1 MSQMGLEEV
10 FNWVKE
16 QAGYVLMIVLIVVVL
31 VTAAKRA
38 WIAML
43 GAVIG
48 IAFVGIFIVNPNVI
62 VNLSEWFGEKLK
74 LGA

>member
-1 MSQMGLEEV
+1 MGLEEI

>member
-1 MSQMGLEEV
+1 MGLEEL

-16 QAGYVLMIVLIVVVL
+16 QAGYVLMMVLIVVIL

-38 WIAML
+38 WIAMI
-43 GAVIG
+43 GALIG

-62 VNLSEWFGEKLK
+62 VDLSEWFGEKLS

>member
-1 MSQMGLEEV
+1 MGLEEL

-16 QAGYVLMIVLIVVVL
+16 QAGYVLMMVLIVVIL

-38 WIAML
+38 WIAMI
-43 GAVIG
+43 GALIG

-62 VNLSEWFGEKLK
+62 VNLSEWFGEKLS

>member
-1 MSQMGLEEV
+1 MGLEEV

-16 QAGYVLMIVLIVVVL
+16 QAGYVLMIVLIVVIL

-62 VNLSEWFGEKLK
+62 VDLSEWFGEKLN

>member
-1 MSQMGLEEV
+1 MGLEEL

-16 QAGYVLMIVLIVVVL
+16 QAGYVLMIVLIIVIL
-31 VTAAKRA
+31 ITAAKRA

-43 GAVIG
+43 GALIG
-48 IAFVGIFIVNPNVI
+48 IAFVGIFVANPNVI
-62 VNLSEWFGEKLK
+62 TDLSEWLGEKLN

>member
-1 MSQMGLEEV
+1 MGLEEL

-16 QAGYVLMIVLIVVVL
+16 QAGYVLMMVLIVVIL

-38 WIAML
+38 WIAMI
-43 GAVIG
+43 GALIG
-48 IAFVGIFIVNPNVI
+48 IAFVGIFIVNPTVI
-62 VNLSEWFGEKLK
+62 VDLSEWFGEKLS

>member
-1 MSQMGLEEV
+1 MGLEEV

-16 QAGYVLMIVLIVVVL
+16 QAGYVLMIVLIVVIL

-62 VNLSEWFGEKLK
+62 VELSEWFGEKLN

>member
-1 MSQMGLEEV
+1 MGLEEV

-16 QAGYVLMIVLIVVVL
+16 QAGYVLMIVLIVVIL

-38 WIAML
+38 WIAMI

-62 VNLSEWFGEKLK
+62 VDLSEWFGEKLN

>member
-1 MSQMGLEEV
+1 MGLEEV